1 MKNLYFTVGL
11 SILSL
16 FAFAQCPTGQ
26 TEVTIDVGTDNYGSE
41 IYWELAPTGSNCG
54 SSVILFSGGNAG
66 VGCSYSGNPN
76 QMPSGGYAN
85 NTVIFEGPWCLV
97 DGSCYDIISRDG
109 YGDGGASFVTN
120 IGSWPM
126 YNFSAG
132 SASETFTFCV
142 VPPPAID
149 GAMLQI
155 KNPSYILLGNINLE
169 AKIKNLGSNTI
180 NSMDVSYTIN
190 GGSTVT
196 QNLSGLNIYALTS
209 YDLIH
214 PTVWIPTLTG
224 TYTVE
229 LWISNING
237 QGVDAV
243 PSNDNLIKIINVKD
257 PIPNIIPSYTSVNNT
272 FIYDVIVNSSNQI
285 DQPRDLDFHPN
296 GDLWVINTGTEN
308 SGGSTV
314 KVTNPGMTGQSDLWK
329 KDGNAWH
336 FMSLPSAIA
345 FSNNGN
351 FATSTSV
358 LSANHNGST
367 FTGPSLWSSDPLI
380 YAVDH
385 GPGTN
390 GSHLDMLH
398 ESPYSMGIAFEKDN
412 VFWVYDDYSNDIVM
426 YDFAEDHGPGNDD
439 HDDGRVRRFQGMGLS
454 AINQTIVNHLVLDG
468 DQKWLYFVD
477 GGNQRVLRLDVTTGS
492 TNGSP
497 SWGPQETLAE
507 YQKMTGFT
515 WEEVVT
521 TGLVQPAGIDIIDN
535 RLVVTDHS
543 NGDIVFYDVNAIPA
557 IEIGRIQTNEP
568 GIMGVVIGPNG
579 KLWYANATLNKVV
592 KIEPSTVII
601 AAIEENQL
609 VLSGNCIYPNPV
621 SNTLHFTKN
630 ASFVAV
636 FDVNGKL
643 VLSGNNNINVIDVSL
658 LDKGVYFIDVDGV
671 KSKFVKN

>member
-1 MKNLYFTVGL
+1 MKKIYFTVGL
-11 SILSL
+11 SILSF
-16 FAFAQCPTGQ
+16 FAFAQCPSGQ
-26 TEVTIDVGTDNYGSE
+26 TEVTIDVGTDNWGE
-41 IYWELAPTGSNCG
+41 EVYWELAPTGNTCG
-54 SSVILFSGGNAG
+54 SVATIFSGGNTG
-66 VGCSYSGNPN
+66 VGCNAFNNTSA
-76 QMPSGGYAN
+76 GYAD
-85 NTVIFEGPWCLV
+85 NTVIYEGPWCLT
-97 DGSCYDIISRDG
+97 DGATYDIISRDG
-109 YGDGGASFVTN
+109 YGDGGATFVTN

-132 SASETFTFCV
+132 SASETFTFSV

-155 KNPSYILLGNINLE
+155 KTSSYILAGNISLE
-169 AKIKNLGSNTI
+169 AKIKNLGSSTI
-180 NSMDVSYTIN
+180 NSIDFNYTIN
-190 GGSTVT
+190 GGAIIT

-209 YDLIH
+209 HDLTH
-214 PTVWIPTLTG
+214 STVWTPATTG
-224 TYTVE
+224 AYSVE

-243 PSNDNLIKIINVKD
+243 PSNDILVKTINIKD
-257 PIPNIIPSYTSVNNT
+257 PIPNIIPSYISVNNT
-272 FIYDVIVNSSNQI
+272 FIYEVIVNSSNQI

-314 KVTNPGMTGQSDLWK
+314 KVTNPAINSQNSLWEQ
-329 KDGNAWH
+329 DGNAWH

-345 FSNNGN
+345 FSDNGN

-358 LSANHNGST
+358 LDANHGGNY
-367 FTGPSLWSSDPLI
+367 FTGPTLWSSDPLI
-380 YAVDH
+380 YAKDA

-398 ESPYSMGIAFEKDN
+398 ASPFSMGIASEKDN
-412 VFWVYDDYSNDIVM
+412 VFWVYDDYSNDIVR

-439 HDDGRVRRFQGMGLS
+439 HDDGELIRYQGMGLS
-454 AINQTIVNHLVLDG
+454 AINHDIVNHLVLD
-468 DQKWLYFVD
+468 DDKKWLYFVD
-477 GGNQRVLRLDVTTGS
+477 GGNQRVLRLDITTG
-492 TNGSP
+492 TAIPAP
-497 SWGPQETLAE
+497 SSFLQQEVLAS
-507 YQKMTGFT
+507 YQKMTGFI

-521 TGLVQPAGIDIIDN
+521 TDLVQPAGIDIIED

-543 NGDIVFYDVNAIPA
+543 NGDIVFYDVSTIPA
-557 IEIGRIQTNEP
+557 LEIGRIQTNES
-568 GIMGVVIGPNG
+568 GIMGAVIGPNG

-592 KIEPSTVII
+592 KIEPSTIII

-609 VLSGNCIYPNPV
+609 VLSGNRIYPNPV

-630 ASFVAV
+630 ATFVAV
-636 FDVNGKL
+636 FDINGKL
-643 VLSGNNNINVIDVSL
+643 VLSGNNNINAIDVSIL
-658 LDKGVYFIDVDGV
+658 NEGVYFIDVDGV